1 MILATKT
8 KLAIDTAL
16 EVDGGAKFRSLLREA
31 INACGDA
38 FDPEEQ
44 TFRSHLGCSLL
55 GKQCA
60 RELWYSFSL
69 GFQERSLWTNPKALQ
84 SWPHGRGAFRSP
96 SKND

>member
-60 RELWYSFSL
+60 RE
-69 GFQERSLWTNPKALQ
+69 R
-84 SWPHGRGAFRSP
+84 
-96 SKND
+96 